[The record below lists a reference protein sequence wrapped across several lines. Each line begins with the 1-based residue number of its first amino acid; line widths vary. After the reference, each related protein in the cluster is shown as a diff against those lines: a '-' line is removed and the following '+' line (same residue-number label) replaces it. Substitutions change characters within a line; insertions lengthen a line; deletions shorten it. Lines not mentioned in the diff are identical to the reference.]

1 MSQDLSTH
9 AKESISKLECLYEA
23 SKLGSTQR
31 ALAYNKSVSLEH
43 KGTIIAQLC
52 ERLCHNVGT
61 LLGFFLKPLL
71 LGILERATFVV
82 PITFDCELL

>member
-23 SKLGSTQR
+23 SELGSKQR
-31 ALAYNKSVSLEH
+31 TLAYYKSVSLEH
-43 KGTIIAQLC
+43 KGAIIAQLC
-52 ERLCHNVGT
+52 ERLCHDVGT
-61 LLGFFLKPLL
+61 FFPKPLL

-82 PITFDCELL
+82 PITFDCGLL

>member
-43 KGTIIAQLC
+43 KGAIIAQLC

-61 LLGFFLKPLL
+61 LLGFFSKALTSGHPRE
-71 LGILERATFVV
+71 GYFCGTDNF
-82 PITFDCELL
+82 

>member
-23 SKLGSTQR
+23 SELGSKQR

-43 KGTIIAQLC
+43 KGAIIAQLC

-61 LLGFFLKPLL
+61 LQVRGVQDL
-71 LGILERATFVV
+71 
-82 PITFDCELL
+82 